1 MFRAPFVD
9 ARRAEPDPE
18 VTLYETAFENDI
30 LERGKVS
37 KSLSDLLDRI
47 EDPLVVALD
56 GRWGTGKSYFLKRWV
71 GAHRGQNNGRA
82 LTLYFD
88 AFAND
93 YQSDPLVALVAALS
107 ERLPPA
113 ERSKLDRMKKVAFS
127 FAKPL
132 TKIGLNLITLGAQQQ
147 LDELADAV
155 VDVANDGAQEVAEK
169 FWERE
174 EGRQQGMQAF
184 RAGLAQLIKAEAGAD
199 PTPLVIVIDELD
211 RCRPDY
217 ALEVLEVIKHF
228 FAVPMVHFVLGVN
241 LKAME
246 NSVKAR
252 YGHEIDATSY
262 LQKFISLTV
271 SLPDQVGQHN
281 KIPAVLA
288 YAQSAA
294 HEMGLPK
301 QYIEEIVERQ
311 LPVVVRKNAVSIR
324 DVGKILGAVAILHPE
339 AHNPRL
345 YGGWRALTVS
355 LIITRVIRKDVFEK
369 MIAGDL
375 SKADLAA
382 YLDVTPENI
391 VRNLPDGGHNPNY
404 HHPTLLLHG
413 VWNVV
418 LFDGEDLNADDLVGI
433 RRLFDQFGD
442 TRNARGFPRRALD
455 DWINTFS
462 FVEP

>member
-1 MFRAPFVD
+1 MRFLP
-9 ARRAEPDPE
+9 PDPE
-18 VTLYETAFENDI
+18 VALYEAVFEDDI

-37 KSLSDLLDRI
+37 RSLSYVIDRI

-71 GAHRGQNNGRA
+71 GAHRGQNDGRA

-93 YQSDPLVALVAALS
+93 YQSDPLIALVAALS
-107 ERLPPA
+107 ERVPPA
-113 ERSKLDRMKKVAFS
+113 ERSKLEQIKKVAFS
-127 FAKPL
+127 FAKPI

-147 LDELADAV
+147 VGELADAV
-155 VDVANDGAQEVAEK
+155 VEIANGGAQEIAEK

-174 EGRQQGMQAF
+174 EGRQHGIQAF
-184 RAGLAQLIKAEAGAD
+184 RAGLEQLVKGEAGAD

-252 YGHEIDATSY
+252 YGQEIDATSY
-262 LQKFISLTV
+262 LQKFIGLTV
-271 SLPDQVGQHN
+271 NLPDQVGQHD
-281 KIPAVLA
+281 KIPAVIA
-288 YAQSAA
+288 YAKAA
-294 HEMGLPK
+294 ARDMGLPK
-301 QYIEEIVERQ
+301 EYIEEIVERQ
-311 LPVVVRKNAVSIR
+311 LPIVVRKNAVSIR
-324 DVGKILGAVAILHPE
+324 DIGKILGAVAILPPE
-339 AHNPRL
+339 AHDPRL
-345 YGGWRALTVS
+345 YSGWRMLVVN

-375 SKADLAA
+375 SKAELAA
-382 YLDVTPENI
+382 YLDAAPENI
-391 VRNLPDGGHNPNY
+391 NRSLPDGGYHPKY
-404 HHPTLLLHG
+404 HHPTFLLHG
-413 VWNVV
+413 VWNMV
-418 LFDGEDLNADDLVGI
+418 LFDGEDLHSDDLVGI
-433 RRLFDQFGD
+433 RRLFNQFGE
-442 TRNARGFPRRALD
+442 TRDARGFPRRLLD
-455 DWINTFS
+455 DWMNTFS
-462 FVEP
+462 FVEHKSKDG